1 MNRMHNFEDS
11 PGRNRPFFISLRGVI
26 PVLLFNI
33 MLASGCYSVRLQ
45 TTTGIPMPDPVSERS
60 DFYRNMLVIEK
71 DTVIRLTALEKE
83 FTLLIKD
90 CESGALH
97 TVEYRNTFGGLLLSA
112 VTFGKRRKV
121 KIKYVCIKPSN

>member
-1 MNRMHNFEDS
+1 MRTLDEAPNRK
-11 PGRNRPFFISLRGVI
+11 RPFFLCVRVVVPGLLLSL
-26 PVLLFNI
+26 LLT
-33 MLASGCYSVRLQ
+33 SGCYSVRLQ
-45 TTTGIPMPDPVSERS
+45 TTTGIPMPDPINERT

-71 DTVIRLTALEKE
+71 DTVIRLGALEKE

-112 VTFGKRRKV
+112 ITFGKRRKV